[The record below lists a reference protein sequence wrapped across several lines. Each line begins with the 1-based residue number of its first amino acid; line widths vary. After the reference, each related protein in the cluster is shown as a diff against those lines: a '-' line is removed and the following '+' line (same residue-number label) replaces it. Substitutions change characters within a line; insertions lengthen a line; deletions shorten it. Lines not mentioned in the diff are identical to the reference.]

1 MKKFLQRYKVLMVV
15 VFSFCFFIF
24 STGPVLG
31 LGEAICLYYKGSG
44 ISENCIYFENNKK
57 VKCID
62 GYGSG
67 IKNKNGDED
76 ETKWMYPDNLVGA
89 HQTTIGRNCFVVPG
103 YYTVPDN
110 YYEDHISEAFFKKGE
125 ILLFTEEGKLF
136 KKTLIK
142 NQLNLNIKAS
152 CCVSRENNQ
161 DKLCG
166 QPKIKYS
173 DEEMSNLDIT
183 NFFKKKLYANDMYII
198 DNGRSEFWK
207 HVYCGVSPSDLAD
220 RYEHWNISCTNP
232 IPNEKDR
239 EKLKHIPAST
249 YGHFNTNSSLID
261 SYLYCKHPLDSTKYC
276 ACLKTNNNKCFR
288 DGSTWKTEEACNLF
302 LEKNDNKKEYECI
315 VCPPAKKP
323 PAKKPPAE
331 KKVEKLE
338 APSTLGDLNKM
349 GNVDIPVLIG
359 KGIKLLM
366 QVIGTIALLM
376 FVYGGLLWM
385 VSAGNTEKTK
395 KAMDIM
401 LWAGLGVI
409 VILSSYAI
417 VNFVFSLVK

>member
-1 MKKFLQRYKVLMVV
+1 MKKFLQRYKVLVVV

-44 ISENCIYFENNKK
+44 ISKNCIYFENNKK

-232 IPNEKDR
+232 IPNETNRDTLINT
-239 EKLKHIPAST
+239 KLDNYQFLKINPT
-249 YGHFNTNSSLID
+249 LINSR
-261 SYLYCKHPLDSTKYC
+261 LYCTDLFSSTKYC
-276 ACLKTNNNKCFR
+276 ACLIKDPTQCSRTARDFKNEQACELHIQQNNSQN
-288 DGSTWKTEEACNLF
+288 
-302 LEKNDNKKEYECI
+302 EYKCI
-315 VCPPAKKP
+315 VCPPEE
-323 PAKKPPAE
+323 KPPAE

-338 APSTLGDLNKM
+338 APSTLGDLNKTKE
-349 GNVDIPVLIG
+349 VDLPVLIG

-417 VNFVFSLVK
+417 VNFVFGLVR

>member
-1 MKKFLQRYKVLMVV
+1 MVV
-15 VFSFCFFIF
+15 VFLSLFFLPSAVQAEMFCF
-24 STGPVLG
+24 
-31 LGEAICLYYKGSG
+31 
-44 ISENCIYFENNKK
+44 YFEGDDMSERCTEDGKK
-57 VKCID
+57 VVDCPPN
-62 GYGSG
+62 Y
-67 IKNKNGDED
+67 IKNTDFY
-76 ETKWMYPDNLVGA
+76 YPINFVGA
-89 HQTTIGRNCFVVPG
+89 YEPTVNGCILVPG
-103 YYTVPDN
+103 YYVDFESISSLQVEDKYIEDLKKYWGSLGGQLMNNTV
-110 YYEDHISEAFFKKGE
+110 
-125 ILLFTEEGKLF
+125 EGKLF
-136 KKTLIK
+136 KKTFIK
-142 NQLNLNIKAS
+142 NQLNLFKEGT
-152 CCVSRENNQ
+152 CCVPKDVQEVSK
-161 DKLCG
+161 DIFCG

-173 DEEMSNLDIT
+173 DDEILNLKIE
-183 NFFKKKLYANDMYII
+183 NFLNNKLFADYLNVI
-198 DNGRSEFWK
+198 DDGKSEFWD
-207 HVYCGVSPSDLAD
+207 HVYCGISKNDLAD

-239 EKLKHIPAST
+239 EKLKHIPASK

-323 PAKKPPAE
+323 PAE
-331 KKVEKLE
+331 KKVDKLDI
-338 APSTLGDLNKM
+338 PSTLGDLNKM
-349 GNVDIPVLIG
+349 GNVKFQVLIG